1 MQINTFT
8 LHKDYTRF
16 PQNYQL
22 VLPLD
27 IEHLIPDDDSVR
39 LLSQFI
45 ERMFLGDLYRTYCR
59 EGRAN
64 KPTPRQLL
72 KILVYGYMNHLYSSR
87 GIAAACLRDINF
99 VWLLE
104 GAKAP
109 HCSTIARFRT
119 LHFGLCEEPIMAE
132 VSQFL
137 YQLGELSVQRNHFH
151 RRYKDPSMRQQVYLY
166 MEESG
171 Q

>member
-1 MQINTFT
+1 MRINTFI

-59 EGRAN
+59 EGHAN
-64 KPTPRQLL
+64 EPTPRQLL
-72 KILVYGYMNHLYSSR
+72 KILVYGYMNRSSR
-87 GIAAACLRDINF
+87 YII
-99 VWLLE
+99 
-104 GAKAP
+104 P
-109 HCSTIARFRT
+109 STRPQDNLITA
-119 LHFGLCEEPIMAE
+119 
-132 VSQFL
+132 
-137 YQLGELSVQRNHFH
+137 
-151 RRYKDPSMRQQVYLY
+151 
-166 MEESG
+166 
-171 Q
+171 

>member
-1 MQINTFT
+1 MRINTFI

-59 EGRAN
+59 EGHAN
-64 KPTPRQLL
+64 EPTPRQLL
-72 KILVYGYMNHLYSSR
+72 KILQRHPIIPPLPGFVPCISVPAQSRSWQKCPSS
-87 GIAAACLRDINF
+87 CINWENCPEKPF
-99 VWLLE
+99 
-104 GAKAP
+104 
-109 HCSTIARFRT
+109 S
-119 LHFGLCEEPIMAE
+119 
-132 VSQFL
+132 
-137 YQLGELSVQRNHFH
+137 
-151 RRYKDPSMRQQVYLY
+151 
-166 MEESG
+166 
-171 Q
+171 

>member
-1 MQINTFT
+1 MRINTFI

-59 EGRAN
+59 EGARKRTDTASTAQDLGLWLHESSLFQSGDCRGLS
-64 KPTPRQLL
+64 P
-72 KILVYGYMNHLYSSR
+72 GY
-87 GIAAACLRDINF
+87 
-99 VWLLE
+99 
-104 GAKAP
+104 
-109 HCSTIARFRT
+109 
-119 LHFGLCEEPIMAE
+119 
-132 VSQFL
+132 
-137 YQLGELSVQRNHFH
+137 
-151 RRYKDPSMRQQVYLY
+151 
-166 MEESG
+166 
-171 Q
+171 